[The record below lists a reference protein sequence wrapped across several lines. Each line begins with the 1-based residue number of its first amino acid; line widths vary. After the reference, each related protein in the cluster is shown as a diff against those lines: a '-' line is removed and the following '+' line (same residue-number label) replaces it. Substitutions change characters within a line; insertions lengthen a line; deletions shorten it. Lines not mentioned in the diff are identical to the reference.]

1 MSANLSGIPENL
13 PRGFGFPKASGGSK
27 NPCVADAER
36 CDPWLADGKFFRAGA
51 LRVRLHAVTYG
62 PFPGGWPD
70 SFEPDFRRIAAAG
83 FNAVR
88 LFEMADRRLLDA
100 ARQCGLRVFGG
111 LKWGHNADF
120 FRRPELYQ
128 TACGELVRALRE
140 TAGHPA
146 LAGVYVANEVPADLV
161 RWMGPLRVRLAL
173 ERLIALGRETA
184 PELPFAY
191 ANYPS
196 TEYLEPEN
204 ADFSAFNIYL
214 EDPAAFRNYL
224 KRLHHIAG
232 DRPLVISEFGLD
244 SLRHGPLRQ
253 AETLAW
259 AHEISDQE
267 ETAGLTV
274 YAWSDRWWNQHAEV
288 SDWDF
293 GLTDRAGNDKPA
305 LAALRQS
312 SIQHRSVAE
321 PQRGGDDQRQSTIS
335 NPQSPIHN
343 PTFSVII
350 CTRNG
355 RKRIGKCLQAVSN
368 MTDAAFETLVVDDGS
383 NDGTAE
389 FVAQNF
395 PAVRLLR
402 RPPGG
407 LSASRN
413 AGAAVSNGNILAFTD
428 DDCEVDREWLT
439 RLRRILA
446 DGRFAAAGGPN
457 LAPRPR
463 SWQEAVVCAAP
474 GAPSHVMLDDEEAE
488 HLPGCNLAVTKEAFT
503 AVGGF
508 DPAFHTAGDDVDFCW
523 RLRAAGFR
531 LGFAPGAFVWHRR
544 RPTLRAFLRQQLGYG
559 RAERLLIAK
568 HPAHFSPHGGA
579 KWQGFVYGGGPVRVM
594 PNSLIDHGPMGG
606 APYQTVINRMLPL
619 RDLDPHFRHP
629 LAKLALHLVT
639 SLAPRLRAW
648 TRNRSLRLAT
658 DTALTDDPW
667 LSECRRQTSHAASP
681 CHEFGIPGATA
692 SSRHDLLQRL
702 LAHGWH
708 PGGPTDPW
716 DAIKD
721 HTRVLLATEHADDG
735 SKHILVRVW
744 GDTATVERL
753 LKEPHASP
761 PGS

>member
-1 MSANLSGIPENL
+1 M
-13 PRGFGFPKASGGSK
+13 
-27 NPCVADAER
+27 NPCVADADR
-36 CDPWLADGKFFRAGA
+36 YDSWLADGKFFRAGPV
-51 LRVRLHAVTYG
+51 RVRLHAVTYG

-70 SFEPDFRRIAAAG
+70 SFEVDFRRIAAAG
-83 FNAVR
+83 FNAIR
-88 LFEMADRRLLDA
+88 LFEMADRRMLDA

-120 FRRPELYQ
+120 FRRPELYDA
-128 TACGELVRALRE
+128 ACVDLVRTLRE

-184 PELPFAY
+184 PDVMFAY

-204 ADFSAFNIYL
+204 ADFSAFNVYL
-214 EDPAAFRNYL
+214 EDPSAFRKYL

-244 SLRHGPLRQ
+244 SHRHGLQHQ
-253 AETLAW
+253 AETLTW
-259 AHEISDQE
+259 AAEISREE
-267 ETAGLTV
+267 ETAGLTI
-274 YAWSDRWWNQHAEV
+274 YAWSDRWWNQGAEV
-288 SDWDF
+288 LDWDF
-293 GLTDRAGNDKPA
+293 GLTDRDGNDKPA
-305 LAALRQS
+305 LAALRDS
-312 SIQHRSVAE
+312 SILD
-321 PQRGGDDQRQSTIS
+321 P
-335 NPQSPIHN
+335 PSPIHD

-355 RKRIGKCLQAVSN
+355 RSRIGRCLDAVGN
-368 MTDAAFETLVVDDGS
+368 MTDDAFETLVVDDGS
-383 NDGTAE
+383 TDGIAD
-389 FVAQNF
+389 FVAEKF

-402 RPPGG
+402 LPPSG
-407 LSASRN
+407 LSAARN
-413 AGAAVSNGNILAFTD
+413 AGAAASIGKILAFTD

-439 RLRRILA
+439 RLRRVFA
-446 DGRFAAAGGPN
+446 DRRFAAAGGPN

-503 AVGGF
+503 AIGGF

-531 LGFAPGAFVWHRR
+531 LGFTPGAFVWHWR
-544 RPTLRAFLRQQLGYG
+544 RPSLRAFLRQQLGYG

-568 HPAHFSPHGGA
+568 HPANFSPHGGA
-579 KWQGFVYGGGPVRVM
+579 KWRGFVYGGGAVRVM
-594 PNSLIDHGPMGG
+594 QGSIIDHGPMGTG
-606 APYQTVINRMLPL
+606 PYQSVINRMLPL
-619 RDLDPHFRHP
+619 RELDPRFNHP
-629 LAKLALHLVT
+629 LAKLALHTVN
-639 SLAPRLRAW
+639 SLAPRFRAW
-648 TRNRSLRLAT
+648 ARNRSLGSAAK
-658 DTALTDDPW
+658 TALTDSPW
-667 LSECRRQTSHAASP
+667 LLENRRRLSRANAA

-692 SSRHDLLQRL
+692 STRDDLLQRL

-716 DAIKD
+716 DAVRE
-721 HTRVLLATEHADDG
+721 HTQVLLATEHSDD
-735 SKHILVRVW
+735 SRKHLLVRVW
-744 GDTATVERL
+744 GDATAVERL
-753 LKEPHASP
+753 LTEGIAKL
-761 PGS
+761 G